1 MISETALDQAVARN
15 VLTPAQAEEL
25 RALAR
30 AEAAAFVPSPPPL
43 PPPPPIPAQSD
54 ANAVDDEKLRFITGF
69 ADIFVT
75 MGLGFFFGAA
85 YYLLGLY
92 VGKPEVWAL
101 LAVFAWLLAE
111 FFTRQHRMALPS
123 IVLLAI
129 FATAVF
135 RGVIDLKPAMIG
147 LPLFEPFS
155 FGATPRDWPRLLFG
169 GSAFDVIEAGLAT
182 ALATAA
188 YYWRFRVPITIAAG
202 VGALVA
208 AILAAIILVFP
219 DLDARV
225 FDGVGLILGLGVFAL
240 AMHFDMADPARQTR
254 RADIAFWLHLLAA
267 PLIVH
272 SLISAIQQGR
282 AFDSTSAIAVLGMFV
297 ILGLVSLVID
307 RRALLASGL
316 AYAGGAF
323 GVLIQQTDLADKAGA
338 ATLLLLGLF
347 ILLLSAGWRPLRA
360 GLLNTLPV
368 GFTQRLPHPRTKMS

>member
-1 MISETALDQAVARN
+1 MISETALEQAVARN

-30 AEAAAFVPSPPPL
+30 AEAAAYVPAPP
-43 PPPPPIPAQSD
+43 PPPPPIPVQSD
-54 ANAVDDEKLRFITGF
+54 ANAVDDEKLRLITGF

-101 LAVFAWLLAE
+101 LAVCAWLLAE
-111 FFTRQHRMALPS
+111 FFTRHHRMALPS
-123 IVLLAI
+123 IVLLGLFASAI
-129 FATAVF
+129 FRAV
-135 RGVIDLKPAMIG
+135 VDLNPAVVSGPM
-147 LPLFEPFS
+147 FAPFYT
-155 FGATPRDWPRLLFG
+155 GAAPRDWPLYWLG
-169 GSAFDVIEAGLAT
+169 GSAPVVIEAGLAT

-208 AILAAIILVFP
+208 AILAGIILVFP
-219 DLDARV
+219 DLDVRV
-225 FDGVGLILGLGVFAL
+225 FDAVGLILGLGVFAL

-272 SLISAIQQGR
+272 SLISAIEHGR
-282 AFDSTSAIAVLGMFV
+282 TFNSTSAIAVLGIFV
-297 ILGLVSLVID
+297 VLGLVSLVID

-360 GLLNTLPV
+360 TLLSALPM